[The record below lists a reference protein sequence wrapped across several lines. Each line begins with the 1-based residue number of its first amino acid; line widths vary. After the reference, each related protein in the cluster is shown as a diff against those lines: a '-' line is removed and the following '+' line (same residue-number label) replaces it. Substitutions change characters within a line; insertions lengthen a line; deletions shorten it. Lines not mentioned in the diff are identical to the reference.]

1 MRELFGS
8 ALGPSVEQLKIRA
21 AKSNHIY
28 RQTDIH
34 ICSDCVDKDVNVIRQ
49 HAMAMRENNCPTVP
63 KFIISQRPFH
73 DLVKARVLSMV
84 KRSNI
89 LIL

>member
-8 ALGPSVEQLKIRA
+8 TLGPSVEQLKIRA

-34 ICSDCVDKDVNVIRQ
+34 ICRDCVDKDVSIIRQ
-49 HAMAMRENNCPTVP
+49 HAMAMRENNCPLPYPNSYFP
-63 KFIISQRPFH
+63 KAFS
-73 DLVKARVLSMV
+73 
-84 KRSNI
+84 
-89 LIL
+89 